1 MSVTLPEVE
10 TPVGLSRSFTRLAL
24 WNIGIAVAAF
34 GIAAAMAIM
43 QALSRA
49 NMDLPFRSPGMYY
62 MSVTAHGTLMALVFT
77 TFFIMG
83 FGYVVAG
90 QALGAA
96 LAMRRT
102 AWISFWTA
110 VVGTLAAVAVIVA
123 GKATVLYTFYPP
135 LRAHPAFYIGLTLLV
150 IGSWGWSLV
159 MLAALR
165 RWRRS
170 NPGQRIPLSVYGY
183 AATIIVWL
191 LATVGVAAEMLL
203 LLIPWSLGWVT
214 TVDPVLARM
223 LFWWFGHP
231 LVYFWLLPAYVVWYG
246 LLPPAVGGKLFSEP
260 LGRLVFAMFVLLST
274 PVGFHHQFMDPGVPA
289 TWKLFHTFN
298 TMLILFPS
306 FVTAF
311 TIVASLEV
319 AGRMRGGTGLFGWI
333 GRLPWRDPLVS
344 SVLLSMLL
352 FAVGGWGGAINASFG
367 MNAVIHNTSWV
378 PGHFHTTVGSASAL
392 TFMGACYV
400 VVPRLLGRQL
410 ELVPMARVQ
419 PWLWFGGMLMF
430 SIPTHL
436 TGLMGMPRRVFDP
449 RYGDHPT
456 AVSWHWLT
464 NLSAVG
470 GIVLFAS
477 ALFFVLVMLF
487 TLFGPT
493 APAKSIAF
501 AEPLEPA
508 PAGAPFLDRLGLL
521 TAVAVV
527 LVVVAYAYP
536 IWQHLQMQRFGS
548 PGFSPF

>member
-1 MSVTLPEVE
+1 MTVSPVTAGSA
-10 TPVGLSRSFTRLAL
+10 TGIGTFNRLAVG
-24 WNIGIAVAAF
+24 NIGVAVAAF

-49 NMDLPFRSPGMYY
+49 NLDLPFRSASMYY

-83 FGYVVAG
+83 FGYVVA
-90 QALGAA
+90 QHSLGGA

-102 AWISFWTA
+102 AWISFWMA
-110 VVGTLAAVAVIVA
+110 CVGTLATVAVILA

-135 LRAHPAFYIGLTLLV
+135 LKAHPLFYIGLTLV
-150 IGSWGWSLV
+150 VVGSWGWSLV
-159 MLAALR
+159 MLRALGI
-165 RWRRS
+165 WRRA
-170 NPGQRIPLSVYGY
+170 NPQRRIPLSMYGY

-203 LLIPWSLGWVT
+203 QLIPWSLGWSA

-246 LLPPAVGGKLFSEP
+246 LLPPAAGGKLFSEP
-260 LGRLVFAMFVLLST
+260 LGRLVFAMFILLST
-274 PVGFHHQFMDPGVPA
+274 PVGFHHQFMDPGVSA
-289 TWKLFHTFN
+289 SWKAFHTFN
-298 TMLILFPS
+298 TLLILFPS

-311 TIVASLEV
+311 TIVASLEL
-319 AGRMRGGTGLFGWI
+319 AGRVRGGMGVFGWI
-333 GRLPWRDPLVS
+333 RHLPWANPLVS
-344 SVLLSMLL
+344 SVILSMLL
-352 FAVGGWGGAINASFG
+352 FALGGWGGAINASFG
-367 MNAVIHNTSWV
+367 MNALIHNTTWV

-400 VVPRLLGRQL
+400 VVPQLLRRRL
-410 ELVPMARVQ
+410 ELTPLARVQ
-419 PWLWFGGMLMF
+419 PWLWFVGMLLF

-436 TGLMGMPRRVFDP
+436 TGVMGMPRRVFDP
-449 RYGDHPT
+449 SYGDHPT
-456 AVSWHWLT
+456 AVNWHWLT

-487 TLFGPT
+487 TLFGP
-493 APAKSIAF
+493 PVENGRLEFS
-501 AEPLEPA
+501 EPLHDPGST
-508 PAGAPFLDRLGLL
+508 GAYLDRLGYLAVVAILL
-521 TAVAVV
+521 VAVA
-527 LVVVAYAYP
+527 YGYP
-536 IWQHLQMQRFGS
+536 IWHHLQMPRFGS
-548 PGFSPF
+548 PGFAPF